1 MAARA
6 RYLGQVTDRLNLWRA
21 QKLKEALPTR
31 SCSSNWVLNISRCHV
46 SYCTADGMSLDED
59 RHGPVKS
66 QRCGRVDAFSPSL
79 KHVQAQS
86 RDLLEYSALPTDS
99 LYAHNFA
106 HLTYLGHICPREP
119 RKNPRCRC
127 CPEHSQPRSD
137 DGRRTHRRGLGWGM
151 IGNTLG
157 IRETTE

>member
-106 HLTYLGHICPREP
+106 VTLTSRIWGTFARENRARIRDAAAALSTVNQDPTMDEGHIDEVL
-119 RKNPRCRC
+119 
-127 CPEHSQPRSD
+127 
-137 DGRRTHRRGLGWGM
+137 DGG
-151 IGNTLG
+151 
-157 IRETTE
+157 